1 MSVTN
6 VIKGL
11 MAVKGVKRADLAAA
25 LNMSVPA
32 LANKFTRATFSADDC
47 IRVAEVLGAKL
58 AFVDEQGQQIVSFSP
73 DDAAPPR
80 RSGQK
85 ATSVDTKNSDTKN

>member
-32 LANKFTRATFSADDC
+32 LANKFTRSTFSTDDC

-58 AFVDEQGQQIVSFSP
+58 AFVDDQGQQIVSFSP

-85 ATSVDTKNSDTKN
+85 AKDDTKN